1 MVDWGR
7 VAALRME
14 IGASDFA
21 EVLEMFLA
29 EADEVIR
36 RLGSGKVQISHEAE
50 LHSLKGAALNLG
62 LSDLAALCSEGER
75 VARHGGAVDV
85 AAIVA
90 CYGASRRSLLAGLE
104 TQFAA

>member
-7 VAALRME
+7 VAALRSE

-21 EVLEMFLA
+21 EVLEMFLG

-36 RLGSGKVQISHEAE
+36 RLGAGRVEISYEAE

-62 LSDLAALCSEGER
+62 LTDLAELCSEGER
-75 VARHGGAVDV
+75 AARRGAPLDV
-85 AAIVA
+85 AAIVR
-90 CYGASRRSLLAGLE
+90 CYGASRSALLSGLG
-104 TQFAA
+104 TRFAA